1 MNATDAV
8 LEWAHICT
16 VNAKYIGQQ
25 GT

>member
-16 VNAKYIGQQ
+16 VNAKYIEQQ
-25 GT
+25 CT